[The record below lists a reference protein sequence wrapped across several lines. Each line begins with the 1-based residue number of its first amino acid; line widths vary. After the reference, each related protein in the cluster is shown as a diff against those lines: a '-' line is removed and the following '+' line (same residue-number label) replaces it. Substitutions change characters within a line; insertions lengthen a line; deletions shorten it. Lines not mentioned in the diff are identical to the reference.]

1 MYVLSTFPPPQY
13 FLSLVVTMTSMLLL
27 LSSLLAA
34 EASYVSNQQRCS
46 KVPRE
51 VCSEV
56 QVPETN
62 FLTERQC
69 SAVPT
74 TRQECSTKQEQ
85 QCSNLPE
92 TKCFDEPRTIT
103 EIQQV
108 QECSTVNE
116 RKCSQTFEQKC
127 EIIQDR

>member
-1 MYVLSTFPPPQY
+1 
-13 FLSLVVTMTSMLLL
+13 MTSMLLL

-74 TRQECSTKQEQ
+74 TRQECSTMQEQ

-92 TKCFDEPRTIT
+92 TKCFDDPRTIT
-103 EIQQV
+103 
-108 QECSTVNE
+108 E

-127 EIIQDR
+127 EIIQDNVRLTPKGNATL